1 VVNSNRAVAMLW
13 RNFPALIL
21 EVLAM
26 KTTLTRLPLLALG
39 ILALLA
45 ALWAG
50 LLRLGWEFPPILAAL
65 RGLHGPLM
73 ISGFL
78 GTVINLERAVALND
92 RRYLLAPL
100 LSGLGSLV
108 LLTNLAPELGTLL
121 LTLGSVG
128 LAIIFLVILR
138 RHAGRDTIVMAI
150 GVGAWVIGNFLW
162 LAGNFISLSTLWWLA
177 FLTLTILGERL
188 ELSRLLRLP
197 RIANTLF
204 DSAVAIFLIG
214 ALLDFGENALGTG
227 SDLGTRIAG
236 VGMIAIAAW
245 LLRYDIARK
254 TVKQTGLTRYI
265 AICLLTGY
273 VWLGIGGALRVIY
286 GGVTGGAIYDATLHA
301 ILLGYV
307 FSMIFG
313 HAPII
318 FPAILNRAIPYSPMF
333 YAHLVLL
340 HGSLV
345 LRAIG
350 DLGNLVVLRQWG
362 GMINAIA
369 ILLFLGM
376 TVRGVVL
383 GARARRV

>member
-1 VVNSNRAVAMLW
+1 
-13 RNFPALIL
+13 
-21 EVLAM
+21 M
-26 KTTLTRLPLLALG
+26 KISLQRIPLLALG

-45 ALWAG
+45 AMWAG

-78 GTVINLERAVALND
+78 GTVINLERAVALQD

-100 LSGLGSLV
+100 SSGLGALI
-108 LLTNLAPELGTLL
+108 LITGLAPQLGELL
-121 LTLGSVG
+121 LTLGSLG
-128 LAIIFLVILR
+128 LVIIFVVILR
-138 RHAGRDTIVMAI
+138 RHAGRDTIVMAL
-150 GVGAWVIGNFLW
+150 GVIAWLIGNVLW
-162 LAGNFISLSTLWWLA
+162 LVGNFVALSTLWWLA

-204 DSAVAIFLIG
+204 DGSVAIFLIG

-245 LLRYDIARK
+245 LLRYDLARK

-286 GGVTGGAIYDATLHA
+286 GGVMAGPIYDAILHTL
-301 ILLGYV
+301 LLGYV

-318 FPAILNRAIPYSPMF
+318 FPAILNRAIPYTPAF
-333 YAHLVLL
+333 YAQLILL
-340 HGSLV
+340 HTSLV
-345 LRAIG
+345 LRVIG
-350 DLGNLVVLRQWG
+350 DLSGALALRQWG
-362 GMINAIA
+362 GLINVIA

-383 GARARRV
+383 GARAKA